1 MCVAPERSSRDMSFS
16 ASDVLADILDF
27 EEFLDALVALEDP
40 SRTHALC
47 VPRVHYIRQLVYE
60 CLEPMVT
67 DMPEIFDSDRGVPYG
82 EAERAHLLRRTTSLL
97 HALKACQT
105 LDMCERDLRMYCAA
119 PELTQQEMQNTRL
132 FIQLANDYNA
142 QFRQV

>member
-1 MCVAPERSSRDMSFS
+1 MSFS
-16 ASDVLADILDF
+16 LSDVLADILDF
-27 EEFLDALVALEDP
+27 EAFLDALVDLEDP
-40 SRTHALC
+40 CQTHDLR

-60 CLEPMVT
+60 CLEPMCT
-67 DMPEIFDSDRGVPYG
+67 DMPEIFDCDRGVPYG

-97 HALKACQT
+97 TALKACQT
-105 LDMCERDLRMYCAA
+105 LNMCEPDLRRYCTA
-119 PELTQQEMQNTRL
+119 PELTQEELQNTRL